1 MAPHKPTN
9 LLATA
14 PSVLLYAA
22 SSETGDSVFALDL
35 NGTQPKPVGEEKR
48 RFEAGRCGGSYD
60 MCAVGGASDQ
70 LIVAAHGVHGAHAF
84 STTSGRLAWR
94 VTEQTYGM
102 DRNIDLRG
110 VPQMGRVIC
119 SSVIQRT
126 ELRFCLL
133 QMVSV

>member
-1 MAPHKPTN
+1 MVFSEEQRIEFRQGTDLSRVLYSHEVAPHKPTN

-35 NGTQPKPVGEEKR
+35 SGTQPKPVGKKKGGSR
-48 RFEAGRCGGSYD
+48 QGGAVGSYD
-60 MCAVGGASDQ
+60 MCTVGGASDQ

-94 VTEQTYGM
+94 VTEQTYGWTGTL
-102 DRNIDLRG
+102 I
-110 VPQMGRVIC
+110 
-119 SSVIQRT
+119 
-126 ELRFCLL
+126 
-133 QMVSV
+133 